1 MSEEQKDRFVAKG
14 LGLLAI
20 NAPWDIVRC
29 NIIPRD
35 VLLLARVALGSLR
48 GPERDTSCMSGL
60 KTKRA
65 MLLLGYANLFRH
77 FLFSNALIC

>member
-48 GPERDTSCMSGL
+48 GPERDELHVWIEDEARHASSWLCKSLPPLSIL
-60 KTKRA
+60 KCT
-65 MLLLGYANLFRH
+65 GN
-77 FLFSNALIC
+77 